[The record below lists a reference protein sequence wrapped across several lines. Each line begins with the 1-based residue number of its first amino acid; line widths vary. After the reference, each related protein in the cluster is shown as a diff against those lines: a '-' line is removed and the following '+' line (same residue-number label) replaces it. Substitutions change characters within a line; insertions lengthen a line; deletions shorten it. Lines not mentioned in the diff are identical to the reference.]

1 MVDCAVIWSTNS
13 GAKIKKF
20 FRFTRKP
27 VFFFLA
33 NFKIITQKNVN
44 VNIRIESSFQF
55 VVATIQYTPRESCG

>member
-13 GAKIKKF
+13 GAKIKKTSDLRGNQYF
-20 FRFTRKP
+20 C
-27 VFFFLA
+27 FLA